1 MADGSVTIETKI
13 DDSGAKK
20 GLGTLSSTLGKVGS
34 GIISTFKVGATAIAG
49 VSTAFAG
56 LVTASVNARGELEQQ
71 IGGIETLFTNELG
84 SASETV
90 IKNANNAYKT
100 AGMSAIDYMST
111 ATSFSASLLQ
121 SLGNDTKKAAEVTDM
136 AITDMSD
143 NANKMGTSME
153 SIQWAYQG
161 FAKQNYTMLDNL
173 KLGYGGTKTEMER
186 LLKDAQ
192 KITGIKYDISN
203 LSDVYNA
210 IHVIQGELGIT
221 GTTAKEASETLQ
233 GSFSSMKAA
242 WNNFLSGSGNLGQ
255 VADTLTDVV
264 KNIVRLLNEA
274 IPQIMESISSALP
287 ELLTLGGEILN
298 QIMIGITTYLP
309 QLMGTAG
316 QVLNSLIQGIITYLP
331 QIIPVAMQVIQQL
344 ITGIITYLPQ
354 LMPAVVQIV
363 QQIITIL
370 VECLPQILLMGE
382 EIIIQLI
389 AGIAQMLPEL
399 IPQALNCILTL
410 VNGIIENLDL
420 IADTGV
426 ELIIGLA
433 EGLINA
439 IPQLIDKIPIIIQK
453 LKQVIIKNLP
463 KIIEMGIR
471 LLVELGAGLIAA
483 IPQLIAMIPQIIG
496 AIINAFFETDWG
508 EIGKQLLQG
517 LLNGFSNAGNI
528 IWSAIKK
535 VGNSMIS
542 GIKSFFGIHSP
553 SKVFADLG
561 KYLPQGFAEGID
573 KDSKQ
578 AVKSANK
585 MNESILKGFNFDGLY
600 SKMQNAVNLETG
612 KIATNLSI
620 TSAIDRVLTANI
632 KMQPGDIYMDSSKV
646 GRLVAP
652 SVSKTLR
659 TGGAY

>member
-1 MADGSVTIETKI
+1 MSDGSVIIDTQL

-20 GLGTLSSTLGKVGS
+20 GLGSLNSTLGKIGS
-34 GIISTFKVGATAIAG
+34 GITSAFKIGATAIAG

-389 AGIAQMLPEL
+389 AGIAQMLPKL

-453 LKQVIIKNLP
+453 LIQAIINNLP

-483 IPQLIAMIPQIIG
+483 IPQLIGMIPQIIK
-496 AIINAFFETDWG
+496 AIIDAFKNTDWG
-508 EIGKQLLQG
+508 AVGKDLLNG
-517 LLNGFSNAGNI
+517 LLEGFSNAGNI
-528 IWSAIKK
+528 IWEAIKK
-535 VGNSMIS
+535 VGNSMID

-553 SKVFADLG
+553 SRVFAELG
-561 KYLPQGFAEGID
+561 EYLPQGFAVGID
-573 KDSKQ
+573 ADASQ
-578 AVKSANK
+578 AVDSIDEMNK
-585 MNESILKGFNFDGLY
+585 DVINSMNLDGLY
-600 SKMQNAVNLETG
+600 EKMQNAVNFAKSRMTDALNTSVTSN
-612 KIATNLSI
+612 KIVYADI
-620 TSAIDRVLTANI
+620 TMNPADV
-632 KMQPGDIYMDSSKV
+632 YMDSTKV
-646 GRLVAP
+646 GRMVTPA
-652 SVSKTLR
+652 VTRTLKEAGIR
-659 TGGAY
+659 